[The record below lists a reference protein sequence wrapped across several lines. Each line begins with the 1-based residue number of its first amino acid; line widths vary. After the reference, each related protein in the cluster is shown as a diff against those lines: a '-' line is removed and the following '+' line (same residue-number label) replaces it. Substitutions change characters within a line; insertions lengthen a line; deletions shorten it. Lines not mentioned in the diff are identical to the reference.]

1 MKPLRI
7 LATTAL
13 LLSVATA
20 WAGERGYFG
29 FSMSI
34 DAEGMFWNPT
44 LKAVKIEKVTPQSP
58 AAKAGIAAGDY
69 IVEIEGKQVAGAKA
83 DTLKPYLERDIGQ
96 ATRLAIKKPSGETV
110 ALTLVAEPKADKK

>member
-1 MKPLRI
+1 MKPIQI
-7 LATTAL
+7 LAATTL
-13 LLSVATA
+13 LLYVTTA

-58 AAKAGIAAGDY
+58 AARAGITAGDY
-69 IVEIEGKQVAGAKA
+69 IMEVEGKPVAGAKA
-83 DTLKPYLERDIGQ
+83 DTLKPYLEREIGQ
-96 ATRLAIKKPSGETV
+96 STRLGIKKPSGETV